1 MKKVISAS
9 RRTDLVAFFPKDL
22 SQMLGEEIARV
33 IGPSGHVY
41 SVDLSPENVHTFVLW
56 SKNFENLI
64 QNRHRLRQRL
74 EKYNQ
79 LYLHFTITGMGGSFI
94 ERGVPYPDRGLSQ
107 LEELLKIVGKP
118 ERISVRFDPVVRW
131 VEKGRIQSNLHFFQ
145 DLACALASLGI
156 DTVRFSFAQW
166 YSKSKKRAEKA
177 GFSYVDPP
185 VEEKKKEAAA
195 LVSIARFWNVRLY
208 SCSQNFLTEVDGIQP
223 SSCIDGIVLHD
234 LHPHKKEASG
244 KKDKSQRLECGCTE
258 SVDIGSYTQS
268 CPHCCLYCYANPRV

>member
-9 RRTDLVAFFPKDL
+9 RRTDLVAFFPKAL
-22 SQMLGEEIARV
+22 SQMLEEEIARV

-64 QNRHRLRQRL
+64 QNHNELREKL
-74 EKYNQ
+74 EKYDQ

-94 ERGVPYPDRGLSQ
+94 ERGVPYPDRALRQ
-107 LEELLKIVGKP
+107 LEELLKIVGEPK
-118 ERISVRFDPVVRW
+118 RISVRFDPVVHW
-131 VEKGRIQSNLHFFQ
+131 VEKDRIQSNLHFFQ
-145 DLACALASLGI
+145 DLVCALASLGI

-177 GFSYVDPP
+177 DFSYVDPP
-185 VEEKKKEAAA
+185 LEDKIKEAAA
-195 LVSIARFWNVRLY
+195 LVSIARFWNVRLN

-223 SSCIDGIVLHD
+223 SSCIDGIVLQD
-234 LHPHKKEASG
+234 LHPHQKEASG
-244 KKDKSQRLECGCTE
+244 RKDKSQRSECGCTE

-268 CPHCCLYCYANPRV
+268 CPHCCLYCYANPRI